1 MSARL
6 RKAAGRVAGSKFAR
20 NAAALQAGA
29 GLNAAGNLASTV
41 ALAHILGARLQGQ
54 FIVAQAL
61 YSLLFFFVNLGLVQ
75 AAVTHIAAAHQEG
88 DSEKSLDWLAFLLKA
103 QWLTSLVLFGVG
115 FLALE
120 SLAAFFG
127 AEAGEAQWALIL
139 CATPLLEGP
148 RIVVGAAFQGS
159 RRMGSLAQTENGQE
173 MVRVFLVVSGAMLT
187 QSPLGPV
194 LGLALSSA
202 FGSVVGLDLYGRMRR
217 THGADLPS
225 FGQIF
230 RRSLRVPIRLG
241 LRLGL
246 KIGILRNTNSLVLKI
261 LPVLIIKY
269 FARSE
274 AVTYFRI
281 AQSIMNLPLM
291 LMQGIS
297 RTALPVMSQKAAGSD
312 LRVFRS
318 TWTKIT
324 LVSGGLIAAGIVCSL
339 ALIPVAVKMVF
350 PPDYVDPVTLQAWI
364 LSIGFVIFSFA
375 VAVDSFYITA
385 NKLGVAIRI
394 NLLGLFVCP
403 LASIFLAT
411 QLPETGVAWGV
422 SLGMSWVLIHFIY
435 IARTFRVMGV
445 SAGLMPADQPKAVN
459 S

>member
-1 MSARL
+1 MSDRL
-6 RKAAGRVAGSKFAR
+6 RKAAGRVVGSKFAR

-54 FIVAQAL
+54 YIVAQAL

-75 AAVTHIAAAHQEG
+75 AAVTRVAAAHQEG
-88 DSEKSLDWLAFLLKA
+88 DSKKTLDWLAFLLKA
-103 QWLTSLVLFGVG
+103 QGLTAVVLFGVG
-115 FLALE
+115 FLTLE
-120 SLAAFFG
+120 GLAAYFG
-127 AEAGEAQWALIL
+127 AEAGEARWALIL

-148 RIVVGAAFQGS
+148 RIVAGAAFQGT
-159 RRMGSLAQTENGQE
+159 RRMGALAQTENGQE
-173 MVRVFLVVSGAMLT
+173 MVRVFLVVAGALLT
-187 QSPLGPV
+187 NSPLGSV
-194 LGLALSSA
+194 VGLVLSSA
-202 FGSVVGLDLYGRMRR
+202 FGSVVGLDMYGRMRR

-225 FGQIF
+225 FGQIV
-230 RRSLRVPIRLG
+230 RRSFGVPISLG

-312 LRVFRS
+312 LSVFRS

-324 LVSGGLIAAGIVCSL
+324 LVSGGLIAAGILFSL

-403 LASIFLAT
+403 LASIFLAMR
-411 QLPETGVAWGV
+411 LPETGVAWGV

-435 IARTFRVMGV
+435 IAQTFKDMGA
-445 SAGLMPADQPKAVN
+445 SAGVTAADQPKAAN